1 MAIPIKK
8 ASQADSLSTISN
20 VLLTAFIISSLYFGR
35 ELLVPLA
42 LAALLTFMLAPLV
55 SRFQRWMGRV
65 GAVLFVVAIMFGLT
79 LGAGWVITRQA
90 MDMAVTLP
98 NYKENI
104 RTKLRSVRIPDNGPF
119 SRISNTLEELKKD
132 LPGGLDGESP
142 LVAGS
147 ANKSGPPPQPVEI
160 VNGPDKRLEFVQLVI
175 APVLGPL
182 GTGALVLLL
191 LVFMLLE
198 REDLRNRMIRLI
210 GQGRISATSRA
221 MDDAGSRVSKYL
233 QMQLIVNA
241 SYGIAVAV
249 GLYFIG
255 VPNALLWGALATVLR
270 FIPYVGPWIAAAFP
284 IVLSLAISDGWMA
297 PLLTI
302 SLYIVIELMSNN
314 VMEPWLY
321 GSSTGVTPI
330 ALIVA
335 ALFWTWLWGP
345 VGLVLATP
353 LTVCLVVM
361 GRHIPRLAFLS
372 IALSDDESLTPA
384 EDCYHRLHRV
394 GEHEEMEL
402 VDTYLKSNPL
412 GDLFDSVL
420 VPVIIAAESDHRSG
434 LLETEQLEFV
444 ERGMLGILE
453 DLELRQE
460 STAMQPVMEYDQG
473 FGICCVPAKAW
484 RDELAGNM
492 LAMQLKHQGYEA
504 RNASAKMVTGE
515 LVAWVREE
523 NANIVCVSAV
533 SPTSVNQV
541 RYLCLKLRAAFPDL
555 RIIVGMWGAVG
566 NTAADFRTLRD
577 AGANEAVTS
586 ISEAAVWVIDHA
598 PLSMVVEE
606 EAV

>member
-1 MAIPIKK
+1 MASAIKK
-8 ASQADSLSTISN
+8 ASQTGSLSTISN

-35 ELLVPLA
+35 EILVPLA

-65 GAVLFVVAIMFGLT
+65 GAVLFVVTIIFSLT
-79 LGAGWVITRQA
+79 LGAGWVLTRQA

-132 LPGGLDGESP
+132 LPGGSAAESP
-142 LVAGS
+142 LVAGIS
-147 ANKSGPPPQPVEI
+147 NNPVQTPLAVEI
-160 VNGPDKRLEFVQLVI
+160 VNGRDKQLEFVQFVI

-198 REDLRNRMIRLI
+198 RDDLRNRMIRLI
-210 GQGRISATSRA
+210 GQGRIGATSRA
-221 MDDAGSRVSKYL
+221 MDDAGARVSKYL
-233 QMQLIVNA
+233 QMQLIVNS
-241 SYGIAVAV
+241 SYGLAVAI

-255 VPNALLWGALATVLR
+255 VPNALLWGTLAIVLR
-270 FIPYVGPWIAAAFP
+270 FIPYIGPWIAAAVP
-284 IVLSLAISDGWMA
+284 ILLSLAISDGWLA
-297 PLLTI
+297 LALTI
-302 SLYIVIELMSNN
+302 SLYIVIELISNN

-335 ALFWTWLWGP
+335 ALVWTWLWGP

-361 GRHIPRLAFLS
+361 GRHIPRLAFVS

-394 GEHEEMEL
+394 GEHEVMEL
-402 VDTYLKSNPL
+402 VDSYLKSNPP
-412 GDLFDSVL
+412 GDLFDSML

-444 ERGMLGILE
+444 EHGMLGILE
-453 DLELRQE
+453 ELELRQE
-460 STAMQPVMEYDQG
+460 SIAVQPVLNSDESS
-473 FGICCVPAKAW
+473 GICCVPVKAW
-484 RDELAGNM
+484 RDELAGSM
-492 LAMQLKHQGYEA
+492 LAMQLKHQGYQVQT
-504 RNASAKMVTGE
+504 ASTRMVTGE
-515 LVAWVREE
+515 LVAWVREQ

-533 SPTSVNQV
+533 FPTSVNQV
-541 RYLCLKLRAAFPDL
+541 RYLCLKLRAGFPD
-555 RIIVGMWGAVG
+555 RKIIVGMWGAVG
-566 NTAADFRTLRD
+566 NTAGDLTMLRES
-577 AGANEAVTS
+577 GATEVFTS
-586 ISEAAVWVIDHA
+586 ISGAALWVSDRA
-598 PLSMVVEE
+598 SLSMEVEAE
-606 EAV
+606 VA